1 MSDQHNAPHR
11 LALIGAGQVGSRHLQ
26 GLARLA
32 LPCEIDVVDT
42 SRDSLKTALSRFE
55 EMPTNQMIRAIRF
68 HTSMDALPRVLDY
81 VIVATSADV
90 RLNVVQQLLDR
101 ATVRRLLLEKVLFQ
115 NLVDYALAGTLLA
128 KHGVRCW
135 VNCTRRV
142 FPIYSDIREFFAGD
156 LIRYYQVRGGGWGL
170 GCNSVHFLDLL
181 GMLTDDVPERLSAR
195 DLDLTLISSK
205 RKDFFEFTGTLRG
218 HFTRGTEVEITS
230 LANSSARRLQTFR
243 SERRACIVDEAA
255 GVALFLATENT
266 GSWERKDFRSLLTS
280 EIATS
285 LTTQILTQDSCDL
298 STFEQ
303 SVAYHLPLV
312 ETLGRHAAAFLG
324 TSPEF
329 CPIT

>member
-1 MSDQHNAPHR
+1 
-11 LALIGAGQVGSRHLQ
+11 VGSRHLQ

-42 SRDSLKTALSRFE
+42 SPDSLKTAIARFE
-55 EMPTNQMIRAIRF
+55 EMPANQMIRAIRF
-68 HTSMDALPRVLDY
+68 HSSMDALPGVLDY

-90 RLNVVQQLLDR
+90 RLNVVQRLLDR

-115 NLVDYALAGTLLA
+115 NLGDYNVARALLV

-135 VNCTRRV
+135 VNCPLRV
-142 FPIYSDIREFFAGD
+142 FPIYSDVREFFAGD
-156 LIRYYQVRGGGWGL
+156 LIQYFQVRGGGWGL

-181 GMLTDDVPERLSAR
+181 GMLTDDVPEQLSAR
-195 DLDLTLISSK
+195 DLDPALISSK

-218 HFTRGTEVEITS
+218 RFTRGTEVELTS
-230 LANSSARRLQTFR
+230 LANSSARRLLTFR
-243 SERRACIVDEAA
+243 SERRACMVDEAA
-255 GVALFLATENT
+255 GVAFFLATENT
-266 GSWERKDFRSLLTS
+266 GSWERKDFRKPLMS
-280 EIATS
+280 EVATS
-285 LTTQILTQDSCDL
+285 LTTQILTQDACGL
-298 STFEQ
+298 PTFEQ

-312 ETLGRHAAAFLG
+312 ETLGRHAAVFLG